1 MGRKN
6 DRADDRPAAPRGAA
20 SPRDGSKPRASRG
33 DAKVEVR
40 RTAKPGAPKSA
51 EQLGPSQ
58 RQLRVAEEVRH
69 ALSAVFARE
78 TFHDP
83 DLHDLHVTV
92 TEVRASPDLK
102 HMTAFVSGLGRDLTK
117 EQFQGLRRVSP
128 FLKRQVAQAVRLRF
142 APDLHFQPDT
152 ALDYAMK
159 IDAVLK
165 RPEVQRDLAAPAKP
179 AEPDGDRDE
188 P

>member
-1 MGRKN
+1 MARKN
-6 DRADDRPAAPRGAA
+6 DRKG
-20 SPRDGSKPRASRG
+20 G
-33 DAKVEVR
+33 DA
-40 RTAKPGAPKSA
+40 
-51 EQLGPSQ
+51 LGPSQ

-78 TFHDP
+78 EFRDP

-117 EQFQGLRRVSP
+117 EQFAGLRRVSP
-128 FLKRQVAQAVRLRF
+128 FLRKQVAHAVRLKF
-142 APDLHFQPDT
+142 APELHFQPDT

-165 RPEVQRDLAAPAKP
+165 RPEVQRDLSPARETPEDDAA
-179 AEPDGDRDE
+179 G
-188 P
+188 